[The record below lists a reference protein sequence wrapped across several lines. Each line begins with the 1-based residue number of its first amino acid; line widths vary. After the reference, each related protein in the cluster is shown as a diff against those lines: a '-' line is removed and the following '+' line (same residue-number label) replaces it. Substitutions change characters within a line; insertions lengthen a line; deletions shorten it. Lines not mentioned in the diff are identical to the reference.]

1 MPDIRLERR
10 QKTTMERR
18 AKGLGRIFSLFSVEQ

>member
-10 QKTTMERR
+10 QKTTMKRHP
-18 AKGLGRIFSLFSVEQ
+18 KGFGRIFSLFSVEQ